1 MRVLFEPPQRV
12 PIHLF
17 ANVVDRESE
26 RRLRRLATLDHVSG
40 PIAVLPDV
48 HPAGE
53 SVVGTVVVST
63 DALYPTLIGD
73 DIGCGMASARL
84 PLDASSLERADWE
97 RVLARIADLVPSGRR
112 TRSRSRPLPG
122 SLLAPPL
129 STRALDH
136 ERERVGAWQFATLG
150 EGNHFLELQR
160 DPDDRV
166 WITVHSGS
174 RGIGGAISRH
184 HAGSAPERDHGW
196 PLLPL
201 RSAAGQRFLMDQ
213 AWALHYAAASRS
225 AMLEA
230 AAGILASGAE
240 LEPRFDV
247 THNAVSLESH
257 LGVDVAVHRKGA
269 MPTPLGGL
277 GIVPGSMGTASYIVE
292 GLGAAA
298 SYTSCSHGAGRLL
311 TRAEARRRISVAELR
326 RRMAHVVYRPGTE
339 ASLVEE
345 APQAYKDVREVLS
358 LQADLVVPR
367 LRLTPLAVLKG

>member
-12 PIHLF
+12 PNLF
-17 ANVVDRESE
+17 AHVVDRESG

-48 HPAGE
+48 HPAGD

-63 DALYPTLIGD
+63 DALYPTLIGG
-73 DIGCGMASARL
+73 DIGCGMTSARL
-84 PLDASSLERADWE
+84 PLEASSFERADWE
-97 RVLARIADLVPSGRR
+97 RALARIADLVPSGRR
-112 TRSRSRPLPG
+112 THSRSRPLPD

-136 ERERVGAWQFATLG
+136 ERERIGASQFATLG

-174 RGIGGAISRH
+174 RGIGGAVSGH
-184 HAGSAPERDHGW
+184 HASAAAERDHGW
-196 PLLPL
+196 PVIPL
-201 RSAAGQRFLMDQ
+201 KSEAGQRFLLDQ
-213 AWALHYAAASRS
+213 AWALRYAAESRS

-230 AAGILASGAE
+230 AAGVLGTGAE

-247 THNAVSLESH
+247 VHNAVSLESYF
-257 LGVDVAVHRKGA
+257 GGDVAVHRKGA
-269 MPTPLGGL
+269 MPAPLGGL

-298 SYTSCSHGAGRLL
+298 SYESCSHGAGRVL
-311 TRAEARRRISVAELR
+311 TRREARRRISPAELR

-339 ASLVEE
+339 DSLVEE
-345 APQAYKDVREVLS
+345 APQAYKDVRDVLS
-358 LQADLVVPR
+358 LQADLVAPR